1 MNVEVN
7 LDSKFYSA
15 LIKISRSIIKRNLL
29 YRILNI
35 ERTSQLNIRIYLY
48 AEQTTHQG

>member
-15 LIKISRSIIKRNLL
+15 LIKIFRSIIKRNLL

-35 ERTSQLNIRIYLY
+35 ERTSQLNMKYLY